1 MPVSSVVPD
10 LSSRTLTL
18 TADYPSP
25 PEQVWQLWA
34 DPRLLERWWG
44 PPTYPATVV
53 EHDLRPG
60 GTVRY
65 RMTGP
70 EGDTHA
76 GWWQVL
82 SVQPPEG
89 LEFDD
94 GFGEPGDAQAT
105 ELPVTHSR
113 VTLTATGAGTRM
125 TIVSTFPTTE
135 AMQQLIDMGMQE
147 GLTQALGQ
155 ADALLVSAVAS

>member
-10 LSSRTLTL
+10 LEARTLTL
-18 TADYPSP
+18 LADYPVP

-60 GTVRY
+60 GQVRY

-70 EGDTHA
+70 EGDTHD
-76 GWWQVL
+76 GWWQVTA
-82 SVQPPEG
+82 VDPPTG

-94 GFGEPGDAQAT
+94 GFGVPGGEQAT
-105 ELPVTHSR
+105 SLPVTRSR
-113 VTLTATGAGTRM
+113 VTLTGTDEGTRM
-125 TIVSTFPTTE
+125 TIVSTFPTRD
-135 AMQQLIDMGMQE
+135 AMEQLVAMGMQE
-147 GLTQALGQ
+147 GLTEAVGQ
-155 ADALLVSAVAS
+155 ADALLAGVPS